1 MFPARVAFAKAEED
15 AQARDGDDCFRFLA
29 TLRVFQKA
37 TAVNP
42 SSVELKTITSQ
53 EIHVLNHTDKE
64 ITVGQE
70 FLVAETVDERW
81 VVIGSGEGAPRF
93 QFLTTG
99 PINNRQVQAKV
110 LRIASKT
117 PDLSGGFLSVG
128 DTVTLNDP
136 FNLRADI
143 DSNATGWAYLAKAQD
158 DDPDTTEIDE
168 QHVARY
174 EIEDCSLPTNE
185 IRGYLTGCLYRDTVE
200 IEVLVPLAEYNNPVT
215 GLYRSPY
222 PTVDDPS
229 EELTPLSNHGYS
241 ITAYNDFNMHGI
253 VESEVVIRRVTDR
266 QFSDPEN
273 YTTPKA
279 KSHTHTQERWQIVQ
293 VAKPFASFIKVVYTY
308 SGGWQPSG
316 DEDAVYDGYWP
327 PENVNPPY
335 VTCEPTITCDL
346 CECLPT
352 GPDDGEVQGY
362 AHFDGLGGYKV
373 TSTKSAFYGN
383 GETVNIDEILGFS
396 GCNLNFNER
405 PATVFCLGDPTL
417 RSVSLP
423 VSPVNVVAAPSL
435 YMNNVCDDSCKWEV
449 RERECPDGPDP
460 EWTWDESGQQWVL
473 SNNDACESC
482 TSGEIR
488 AEYPPTD
495 GEFNGATTTTRC
507 VELYW
512 RQVGFCYDS
521 DCSCGCSPPALTSA
535 SAAGDIHTC
544 SCTGTPTGDVQLCFG
559 YSLQTIQVI
568 DCGGSGIPDPVPQT
582 PICIDTEECVYP

>member
-383 GETVNIDEILGFS
+383 GETVNIDE
-396 GCNLNFNER
+396 
-405 PATVFCLGDPTL
+405 
-417 RSVSLP
+417 
-423 VSPVNVVAAPSL
+423 
-435 YMNNVCDDSCKWEV
+435 
-449 RERECPDGPDP
+449 
-460 EWTWDESGQQWVL
+460 DEYE
-473 SNNDACESC
+473 D
-482 TSGEIR
+482 
-488 AEYPPTD
+488 
-495 GEFNGATTTTRC
+495 
-507 VELYW
+507 
-512 RQVGFCYDS
+512 
-521 DCSCGCSPPALTSA
+521 
-535 SAAGDIHTC
+535 
-544 SCTGTPTGDVQLCFG
+544 
-559 YSLQTIQVI
+559 
-568 DCGGSGIPDPVPQT
+568 
-582 PICIDTEECVYP
+582 